1 MLPSQMNIRY
11 FDLKRQSQMSIFN
24 EVEANSISHVEM
36 DIFVEIAAMKAF
48 FENQYGIADQ

>member
-1 MLPSQMNIRY
+1 MIIRY

-48 FENQYGIADQ
+48 FENHYGIADQ